1 MAGRKVSA
9 KRYTFINT
17 MKKTTVV
24 KNFRMLETARK
35 LRREMT
41 PQETKLWYRFLRS
54 YPVKIYKQRI
64 IESFIVDFY
73 CADARLVIELDGS
86 QHYTE
91 QGKCRDAERTAI
103 LEAYGVQVLR
113 FSNRDIRV
121 HFEGVCMTI
130 HHTVLARMDELADA
144 ITEP

>member
-1 MAGRKVSA
+1 
-9 KRYTFINT
+9 

-24 KNFRMLETARK
+24 KNFKMLETARK

-41 PQETKLWYRFLRS
+41 PQETKLWYRYLRT

-73 CADARLVIELDGS
+73 CAEARLVIEIDGS

-91 QGKCRDAERTAI
+91 QGMCYDEERSQI
-103 LEAYGVQVLR
+103 LRAYGLKVLR
-113 FSNRDIRV
+113 FSNRDV
-121 HFEGVCMTI
+121 DQNLDGVCAVIDQTI
-130 HHTVLARMDELADA
+130 QRRLTVASPEQ
-144 ITEP
+144 E

>member
-1 MAGRKVSA
+1 
-9 KRYTFINT
+9 

-35 LRREMT
+35 LRCEMT

-73 CADARLVIELDGS
+73 CADARLVIEIDGS

-91 QGKCRDAERTAI
+91 QGKEYDEQRTAI
-103 LEAYGVQVLR
+103 LEQYGVQVLR
-113 FSNRDIRV
+113 FTNLDVDRHLDAVCAQIDSTIERRV
-121 HFEGVCMTI
+121 
-130 HHTVLARMDELADA
+130 AELRG
-144 ITEP
+144 

>member
-1 MAGRKVSA
+1 MSITNLP
-9 KRYTFINT
+9 YDP
-17 MKKTTVV
+17 
-24 KNFRMLETARK
+24 RMRERVQE
-35 LRREMT
+35 LRHKMT
-41 PQETKLWYRFLRS
+41 PMEKKLWYSFLRT
-54 YPVKIYKQRI
+54 YPVKMYKQRPI
-64 IESFIVDFY
+64 RTFVADFY
-73 CADARLVIELDGS
+73 CPLARLVIELDGS

-121 HFEGVCMTI
+121 NFEGVCMTI

>member
-1 MAGRKVSA
+1 
-9 KRYTFINT
+9 

-24 KNFRMLETARK
+24 KNFKMLETARK

-41 PQETKLWYRFLRS
+41 PQETKLWYRYLRT

-73 CADARLVIELDGS
+73 CAEARLVIEIDGS

-91 QGKCRDAERTAI
+91 QGMCYDEERSQI
-103 LEAYGVQVLR
+103 LRAYGLKVLR
-113 FSNRDIRV
+113 FSNRDV
-121 HFEGVCMTI
+121 DQNLDGVCAVIDQTI
-130 HHTVLARMDELADA
+130 QHRLTVASPEQ
-144 ITEP
+144 E